1 MKFII
6 VGEKVKGVVGLFD
19 ETNGGVALAT
29 AYTVKQLIDLGHEVV
44 GVDSIKPFK
53 YTICTRKGEPSKRKE
68 NLDSLE
74 TKKSA
79 TSFIKGIKPSR
90 KEKADNKAK
99 AKKRVATIKQA
110 KADAKKKDEILKK
123 FLIPFKSSKL
133 LMLETKY
140 ELRSSEYRDEGCTS
154 TYRFLIKNPS
164 AMTTFRKII
173 KDNIPW
179 GLVKENMQKIMKGFK
194 SYSCVTVE
202 VTFNGLPIVPEKNV
216 LKGISSSYQLKF
228 NNYYE
233 DFGGEVKLRRNKSYR
248 VSSLDDIKYNIASS
262 SFRHSD
268 LESFRIGATADSED
282 LTDFIDG
289 LSLRKVIIDENNNIM
304 DINRCDYH
312 IGGLYF

>member
-99 AKKRVATIKQA
+99 AKKRVETIKQA
-110 KADAKKKDEILKK
+110 KADAKKKEEIFKK
-123 FLIPFKSSKL
+123 FLIPFKPSKL

-140 ELRSSEYRDEGCTS
+140 ELRSSEYHDEGCTS
-154 TYRFLIKNPS
+154 TYHFLIKSPS
-164 AMTTFRKII
+164 AMTAFRKII

-179 GLVKENMQKIMKGFK
+179 GAVKDNMQRIMKGFK
-194 SYSCVTVE
+194 RYSQVTVE
-202 VTFNGLPIVPEKNV
+202 VIFTGVPSVCDKNV
-216 LKGISSSYQLKF
+216 IRGTSSSYKLEF
-228 NNYYE
+228 NNFYD
-233 DFGGEVKLRRNKSYR
+233 DFGGEVELRRNKTYQ
-248 VSSLDDIKYNIASS
+248 VGSLDDIKYNVVASC
-262 SFRHSD
+262 FRHSD
-268 LESFRIGATADSED
+268 LESFRIGATSDSVA
-282 LTDFIDG
+282 LTDVIDG
-289 LSLRKVIIDENNNIM
+289 LGQRKVVVDENNNI
-304 DINRCDYH
+304 ININHCDYH